1 MRMSDPRPPPAASS
15 PATFNAGDGTA
26 KHANTMRADPPTMH
40 APVASTAL
48 RFAHSGVTRRAAKA
62 NAKETIPIAPS
73 NKK

>member
-1 MRMSDPRPPPAASS
+1 
-15 PATFNAGDGTA
+15 
-26 KHANTMRADPPTMH
+26 MRADPPTMH

>member
-1 MRMSDPRPPPAASS
+1 MSDPRPPPAASKPTTLS
-15 PATFNAGDGTA
+15 AGSGTA
-26 KHANTMRADPPTMH
+26 KHASTMSADPPTMH
-40 APVASTAL
+40 APVTATAV